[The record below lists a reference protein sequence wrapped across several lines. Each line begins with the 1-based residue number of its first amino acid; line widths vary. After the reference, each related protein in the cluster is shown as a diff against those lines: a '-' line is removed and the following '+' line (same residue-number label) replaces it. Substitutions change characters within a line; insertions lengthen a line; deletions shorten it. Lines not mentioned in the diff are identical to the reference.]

1 MFNRFSPSPFIGLF
15 TVPRNIPQ
23 ALWRLYIYIMF
34 ASVCLFAVQVYF
46 VWSSIIKEA
55 RDELTYANR
64 MTSSSM
70 LSLLSRNEAVFEVTG
85 ERLVELGINKKNDQA
100 LALIDDLLS
109 DNSELIGIN
118 IITPKGEVILSSS
131 NLEYKSLK
139 NLLKIRESDTSY
151 NKALN
156 SDMMVLGKSYF
167 YPKSSQSIMPIYY
180 PIKNNNNDTV
190 LILMSGLKIHGESG
204 LWQDKTTIEEIR
216 VSIISHDYYY
226 LFASFLNNSMRQILY
241 TKPMNNEYLSYFSQ
255 ELDNQTGFTLDDFI
269 QGKEEVITTRYQGP
283 TGVELIGAFSYN
295 PKYLYFTFTT
305 KQTHG
310 LYGKLY
316 MPLVWVLVFIVGFN
330 AILFLLFKQLSQSE
344 KESKKKLEYL
354 AQHDQLTGLPNL
366 RYLNN
371 HFTLWKKDNGNSF
384 SVLFMDLD
392 NFKNSNDLHGHAIGD
407 KILYE
412 VATRIKTFFKN
423 CLCIRQGGD
432 EFIVIV
438 SKAFTS
444 DIENEVSKFLNS
456 LRKTIKIQNLEFS
469 IRASIGVAS
478 SPADGLEID
487 SLLRKADIAMYEA
500 KRLKSGVSLF
510 CRKLDIDNSRASMI
524 GKELN
529 SAIAREEM
537 SIVYQP
543 QIDTQ
548 TNRITGV
555 EALLRWN
562 NKMLG
567 EVSPSEF
574 IPIAESSGTILDI
587 GRFVFETALVEF
599 YRFCKNN
606 KNFKSKTVDEED
618 RLRLSINLSVR
629 QLTDAGFLDMLFSLI
644 NQFDCKNTKLMLEI
658 TETMTID
665 RIDEVRFVL
674 EKIQLAG
681 IEISLD
687 DFGTGYSSLSHL
699 SILPINE
706 IKIDKSF
713 IDGLLENQQDIT
725 FIKSIINL
733 GKSLN
738 VKVLAEGVETKEQVE
753 ILKKHGCR
761 YFQGFYFS
769 KPVRISKLEPL
780 FEEQK

>member
-1 MFNRFSPSPFIGLF
+1 M
-15 TVPRNIPQ
+15 PRKIAQ
-23 ALWRLYIYIMF
+23 ALWRLYVYIIF
-34 ASVCLFAVQVYF
+34 ASVCLFAVQAYF

-85 ERLVELGINKKNDQA
+85 ERLVELGINEKNQQA

-109 DNSELIGIN
+109 DNSELIGIT
-118 IITPKGEVILSSS
+118 ILTPKGEIVLSSS
-131 NLEYKSLK
+131 NLGFKSLK
-139 NLLKIRESDTSY
+139 NLLKIRKSDNSY
-151 NKALN
+151 NRALF
-156 SDMMVLGKSYF
+156 SDVLVLGKPYF
-167 YPKSSQSIMPIYY
+167 YPRLNQSIMPIYY
-180 PIKNNNNDTV
+180 PIKNSNNDTV
-190 LILMSGLKIHGESG
+190 LILMSGLKIHGKNG
-204 LWQDKTTIEEIR
+204 LWQDETTIEEIR

-226 LFASFLNNSMRQILY
+226 LFASFLNNSKPQVLYSKQINSDY
-241 TKPMNNEYLSYFSQ
+241 TTYFSK
-255 ELDNQTGFTLDDFI
+255 ELKKQTGFTLDDFI
-269 QGKEEVITTRYQGP
+269 QGKQGVVTTRYQGP
-283 TGVELIGAFSYN
+283 TGVELIGAFSYD

-330 AILFLLFKQLSQSE
+330 AILFLLFRQLSQSE

-371 HFTLWKKDNGNSF
+371 HFTQWKKHNGNSF

-407 KILYE
+407 KILRE
-412 VATRIKTFFKN
+412 VATRIKSFFKN

-444 DIENEVSKFLNS
+444 DIESEVSQFLNS
-456 LRKTIKIQNLEFS
+456 LRKTIKVQNLEFS

-500 KRLKSGVSLF
+500 KRLKSGVYLF
-510 CRKLDIDNSRASMI
+510 SRKLDMDNSRASMI

-537 SIVYQP
+537 SLVYQP
-543 QIDTQ
+543 QIDSQ
-548 TNRITGV
+548 TKRVIGV

-562 NKMLG
+562 NQMLG
-567 EVSPSEF
+567 EVSPREF
-574 IPIAESSGTILDI
+574 IPIAESSGIILDI
-587 GRFVFETALVEF
+587 GRFVFETALSEF
-599 YRFCKNN
+599 YDICN
-606 KNFKSKTVDEED
+606 KQTKDKHIPDSDKI
-618 RLRLSINLSVR
+618 RLSINLSVR
-629 QLTDAGFLDMLFSLI
+629 QLVDPGFIDFLFSLVG
-644 NQFDCKNTKLMLEI
+644 QFDCYKSRLMLEI

-665 RIDEVRFVL
+665 RVDEVRTIL
-674 EKIQLAG
+674 EKIQISG
-681 IEISLD
+681 IDISLD

-699 SILPINE
+699 SVLPINE

-725 FIKSIINL
+725 FIKSILNL
-733 GKSLN
+733 GKSLK
-738 VKVLAEGVETKEQVE
+738 VQVLAEGVETKDQVD
-753 ILKKHGCR
+753 ILMKHGCR

-769 KPVRISKLEPL
+769 KPLSIAEIDNFLE
-780 FEEQK
+780 QRT